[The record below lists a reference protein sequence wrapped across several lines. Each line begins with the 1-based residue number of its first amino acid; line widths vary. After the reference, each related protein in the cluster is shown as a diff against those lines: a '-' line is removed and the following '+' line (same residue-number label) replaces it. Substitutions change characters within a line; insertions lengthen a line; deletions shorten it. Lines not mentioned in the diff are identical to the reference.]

1 MTVNMAHITEM
12 QNKLAMLEEDI
23 LMKAFK
29 NDDDD
34 VLYNWILEEYI
45 DVCGIGGV
53 DIYSLIKKYK
63 KQEKGT
69 LEELQYVEHLYNTY
83 VNEYLREKNG
93 LKRFYY

>member
-1 MTVNMAHITEM
+1 MAHINEM

-34 VLYNWILEEYI
+34 VLCSTNTLMF
-45 DVCGIGGV
+45 VV

-83 VNEYLREKNG
+83 INEYLREKNG

>member
-1 MTVNMAHITEM
+1 MAHIIEM
-12 QNKLAMLEEDI
+12 QNKLAMLEQDI

-29 NDDDD
+29 NDD
-34 VLYNWILEEYI
+34 VYNWMLEEYD
-45 DVCGIGGV
+45 DVCGIGGT

-83 VNEYLREKNG
+83 INEYLREKNG